1 MVPQWLSFYQ
11 GPTNGPLGLLPA
23 GTFFG
28 RLGRSS
34 HLDSHTPT
42 RFHNERK
49 ATEKKM
55 FLPHGLYNGLW
66 WFSFLVHAKL
76 LASADSCSLWG
87 RGTLIKMGLGPLWY
101 EPQWKNWSKFDSL
114 ILPWLSQ
121 DFTLQGKY
129 WMIHK
134 YTKSNW
140 QIQIQ
145 NVIPSSHL
153 DSHTRFH
160 MAEQERPG
168 RLTWTG
174 STVRLHIKVMGWWWI
189 DEGWWWWWWIQF
201 TAIQQLVD
209 ND

>member
-1 MVPQWLSFYQ
+1 MTLHCLTVSGSEQALDKIAGGVRVVPQWLSFYQ

-87 RGTLIKMGLGPLWY
+87 RGTLIKMGLEPLWY
-101 EPQWKNWSKFDSL
+101 EPQWKKFIKIWFSHLTLTLRRFHSAGQILMYTNTQNQIHKYKYIMWFPHL
-114 ILPWLSQ
+114 ILTPTQ
-121 DFTLQGKY
+121 DFT
-129 WMIHK
+129 
-134 YTKSNW
+134 W
-140 QIQIQ
+140 Q
-145 NVIPSSHL
+145 SKRGL
-153 DSHTRFH
+153 D
-160 MAEQERPG
+160 G
-168 RLTWTG
+168 
-174 STVRLHIKVMGWWWI
+174 
-189 DEGWWWWWWIQF
+189 
-201 TAIQQLVD
+201 
-209 ND
+209 